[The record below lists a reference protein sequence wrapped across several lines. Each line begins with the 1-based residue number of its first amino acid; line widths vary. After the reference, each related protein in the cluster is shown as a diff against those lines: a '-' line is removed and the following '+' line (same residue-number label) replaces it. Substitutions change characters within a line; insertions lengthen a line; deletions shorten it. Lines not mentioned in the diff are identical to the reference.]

1 MPDVIYSVTWN
12 GTEKVNYTYDSL
24 GRLTGAQGT
33 VPNKTEKDRG
43 RFLVF
48 RKTGDGSLSS
58 DKLS

>member
-33 VPNKTEKDRG
+33 VPC
-43 RFLVF
+43 LVF
-48 RKTGDGSLSS
+48 MNMIACVSLFHI
-58 DKLS
+58 LM